1 MIDEVDQ
8 RLRAWV
14 GRVLGEVPVSLGL
27 PAHESVERGV
37 GLYLLELGPA
47 QQGQTMRRPRLRVSL
62 CYLVTAGAGTPEEA
76 HHLLGE
82 LIFAAMEE
90 PAFEVD
96 VAPVPVELW
105 SALQVVPRPAFRL
118 RVPLERERPVPLL
131 QPASPTRRAGGGRP
145 RG

>member
-1 MIDEVDQ
+1 MIDEVDH

-14 GRVLGEVPVSLGL
+14 GRVLGEVPVCLGL
-27 PAHESVERGV
+27 PARESVERGV

-47 QQGQTMRRPRLRVSL
+47 ARERTMRRPLLRVSL

-96 VAPVPVELW
+96 MAPVPVELW

-118 RVPLERERPVPLL
+118 RVPLERESFIRPVN
-131 QPASPTRRAGGGRP
+131 PTRRACGDRP
-145 RG
+145 LG